1 MFKIS
6 KPISQQTIVDYHREQ
21 YSAGSEANYYS
32 ENGKVVG
39 SFHGKLADE
48 FGLLDKAATEERI
61 SRLAAGQHPETGEQ
75 LVKHR
80 TAAAKEE
87 PWGKTSGAWREYL
100 DTQFADAMIDGRE
113 PFREVDGR
121 EAWKANADLKIPE
134 GGLALPAR
142 TEHELTLIRMQESAA
157 EFYSTRLAGVEGRAG
172 REYLDGRQITEESR
186 ETFRLG
192 FSGYGNELLQ
202 HMQAQ
207 FRRELLLESGLF
219 YERESD
225 GALQDRFKGRV
236 MFPIQDARGAVIAFA
251 GRRIDDNKDRKYIN
265 SPTTPIYRKGDTLYN
280 MHRAASVGSGRVVIV
295 EGQLDAIQSH
305 QAAVRD
311 VVALGGVAL
320 TANAGIGAVDQIRSV
335 AHTVV
340 LNLDGN
346 AAGRLGTEKHLPA
359 LLEAG
364 LRVRALSLAEDP
376 DKFAVKHGAEKYAA
390 EIDRARPLIEWLAGR
405 APEKFT
411 VSDTYGKI
419 DALRWITETLSDVRP
434 EHREEMAGEV
444 TRYLKTPA
452 DESAKPKHVEHRAA
466 IDAMFAPPKSFS
478 VQALVGGTLNG
489 ESIPGDGRLVESH
502 NHAVRVALDSMQRY
516 TQARLRDSAPYTSE
530 NWCAALFL
538 HDTSRPVGDHAPNP
552 QLHTHAVV
560 FNMTRAAD
568 KIRSMDPAWLYR
580 IQTYGNAVYMAEVAC
595 DARKYGYLLERGKNF
610 SMEIQGYSKE
620 YLKAMSLRGE
630 DIEEEMKVRG
640 VTGEKASDLVT
651 LERRQAKQHWEAE
664 ALQAEHRREAEAFGM
679 NPALVEAAARERGGF
694 VLAAEKRAEL
704 AHKALDYAKERLF
717 EGQAVNDHF
726 ELMRDALRF
735 QPDCLR
741 EKDIQQAFEARRGE
755 FVRVGH
761 YRTHAPGERYTTPE
775 MEAIERE
782 SIQIVL
788 RGQGKSAPIA
798 AGLTRDQFR
807 EGYRIREVKGKRIE
821 LNDKQMWMAYRV
833 LTSPNQ
839 YMIVA
844 GAAGVGKSSTFEA
857 VAEIAEQHRA
867 AGYQVVGMAA
877 TSSATNNLRAM
888 GISSQTLQGH
898 ITRGVKPGASKT
910 LYLLDEGSLVGSQ
923 SLRKFLDTVRPQDRV
938 IVAYDHRQHHSVE
951 AGRIVKELED
961 AGVQTIRLEEI
972 VRQRQ
977 NPQLLAVIEK
987 FRDSFGPRGSRNMID
1002 GLQMLADQGRVHE
1015 VHHRVKRFAAIA
1027 DYYAQDHAR
1036 TLIVSPD
1043 NRSIAEINLAVRAK
1057 LQELGYVK
1065 PDAYEAIVLTGVR
1078 NVKAADKKRA
1088 TTYEEGNVIRWG
1100 KSGTLGGRGRVS
1112 AGQYTAVVG
1121 VNADTN
1127 EVTIRV
1133 GDALGVRDVTYDP
1146 RNGTSAELYES
1157 GGRQLAVG
1165 EKVQITRP
1173 WTLRPGDVIANRD
1186 IAVITALDAEGNAE
1200 LEIDGR
1206 HVPWN
1211 VREMPHADYG
1221 YAMTSY
1227 SAQSATV
1234 PRVAVHIDTGD
1245 SRIRALI
1252 EKALMYVGAS
1262 RGAEDVAVFT
1272 DDEAVLLSERES
1284 PVLRQHEKPM
1294 ALAAEE
1300 VEEIGAAMRVA

>member
-6 KPISQQTIVDYHREQ
+6 KPIAQETIVDYHREQ

-48 FGLLDKAATEERI
+48 FGLLDKPATEERI

-87 PWGKTSGAWREYL
+87 PWGKTPGAWREFL
-100 DTQFADAMIDGRE
+100 EVQFADALVDGRD

-121 EAWKANADLKIPE
+121 EAWKPAELKAPE
-134 GGLALPAR
+134 GGLVIPER
-142 TEHELTLIRMQESAA
+142 TKHELLLIRMQEVAAGFYTARLAAA
-157 EFYSTRLAGVEGRAG
+157 EGKAG
-172 REYLDGRQITEESR
+172 REYLDSRHITEESR
-186 ETFRLG
+186 AAFRLG
-192 FSGYGNELLQ
+192 FSGYGNELLH
-202 HMQAQ
+202 HMQPQ
-207 FRRELLLESGLF
+207 FSREQLLESGLF
-219 YERESD
+219 YARESD
-225 GALQDRFKGRV
+225 GALQDRFKSRV
-236 MFPIQDARGAVIAFA
+236 MFPIQDASGAVIAFA
-251 GRRIDDNKDRKYIN
+251 GRRIDNNKDRKYIN
-265 SPTTPIYRKGDTLYN
+265 SPTTPIYRKGEILYN
-280 MHRAASVGSGRVVIV
+280 MHRAAAASSGRLVIV

-305 QAAVRD
+305 QAGVRD

-320 TANAGIGAVDQIRSV
+320 TANAGIGAVDQIRKV

-346 AAGRLGTEKHLPA
+346 AAGRLGTEKHIPA

-376 DKFAVKHGAEKYAA
+376 DKFAIKHGAAKYAA
-390 EIDRARPLIEWLAGR
+390 EVDRARPLVEWLASR
-405 APEKFT
+405 ASEEFK
-411 VSDTYGKI
+411 VGEVYGKV
-419 DALRWITETLSDVRP
+419 DALRWVTETLSHVRP
-434 EHREEMAGEV
+434 EHREEMAAEV
-444 TRYLKTPA
+444 ARYLKTPTNEA
-452 DESAKPKHVEHRAA
+452 AKPKHVEHRAA

-478 VQALVGGTLNG
+478 IQSLVGGALNG
-489 ESIPGDGRLVESH
+489 EEIPGDGRLVESH
-502 NHAVRVALDSMQRY
+502 NRAVRVALDSMQRY
-516 TQARLRDSAPYTSE
+516 TQARMRDTAPYTSE

-552 QLHTHAVV
+552 QLHTHAVI
-560 FNMTRAAD
+560 FNMTSAAD
-568 KIRSMDPAWLYR
+568 KIRSMDPSSLYR
-580 IQTYGNAVYMAEVAC
+580 IQTYGNAVYMAEMAC
-595 DARKYGYLLERGKNF
+595 DARKYGYVLERGKNF
-610 SMEIQGYSKE
+610 SMEIAGYSKE
-620 YLKAMSLRGE
+620 YLAAMSLRRD
-630 DIEEEMKVRG
+630 DIEEEMELRG

-651 LERRQAKQHWEAE
+651 LERRQAKQNWEPE
-664 ALQAEHRREAEAFGM
+664 ALRAEHRREAEAFGQ
-679 NPALVEAAARERGGF
+679 NPALVESAARERGGF
-694 VLAAEKRAEL
+694 VLPAEKRADL
-704 AHKALDYAKERLF
+704 ANKALDYARERLF
-717 EGQAVNDHF
+717 EGQAVNDHY
-726 ELMRDALRF
+726 ELMRDALRY

-741 EKDIQQAFEARRGE
+741 EKDIQQAFESRRGE
-755 FVRVGH
+755 FVQVGH
-761 YRTHAPGERYTTPE
+761 YRADAPGERYTTPE
-775 MEAIERE
+775 MEALERE

-788 RGQGKSAPIA
+788 RGQGKTAPIA

-821 LNDKQMWMAYRV
+821 LNDQQMWMAYRV
-833 LTSPNQ
+833 LTSPHQ

-888 GISSQTLQGH
+888 GIGAQTLQGH
-898 ITRGVKPGASKT
+898 IARGVKPGASKT

-938 IVAYDHRQHHSVE
+938 IIAYDHRQHHSVE

-961 AGVQTIRLEEI
+961 AGVQTIRLEQI
-972 VRQRQ
+972 VRQRES
-977 NPQLLAVIEK
+977 PELLAVIEK
-987 FRDSFGPRGSRNMID
+987 FRDSFGPRGSQNMIE
-1002 GLQMLADQGRVHE
+1002 GLQMLDAQDRVHE
-1015 VHHRVKRFAAIA
+1015 VPHRVKRFAAIA
-1027 DYYAQDHAR
+1027 DYYSADWR
-1036 TLIVSPD
+1036 RSLIVSPD

-1112 AGQYTAVVG
+1112 AGQYTTVVG
-1121 VNADTN
+1121 VSAESN

-1146 RNGTSAELYES
+1146 RNGTSGELYES
-1157 GGRQLAVG
+1157 GIRQLAVG
-1165 EKVQITRP
+1165 DKVQITRP

-1186 IAVITALDAEGNAE
+1186 IGTIVSIDREGDAE
-1200 LEIDGR
+1200 LDFDGR
-1206 HVPWN
+1206 RVAWN

-1272 DDEAVLLSERES
+1272 DDRDVLLSERES
-1284 PVLRQHEKPM
+1284 PVLRQHDKPM
-1294 ALAAEE
+1294 ALPAEE